1 MIDLLIE
8 YDDQKQEFFLQ
19 FSGIS
24 VVFNDVRIDTECN
37 TIELMF
43 GKVCVV
49 TFHRWSALYSTS
61 LVDALCKAKGSEVI
75 TEVVI

>member
-1 MIDLLIE
+1 MIDFLIE
-8 YDDQKQEFFLQ
+8 YDDQRQEFFLQ

-37 TIELMF
+37 TIELML
-43 GKVCVV
+43 GTVCVV
-49 TFHRWSALYSTS
+49 TFHRWSALYSVS
-61 LVDALCKAKGSEVI
+61 LLDVLRKAKGSEVI